1 MPVRRRKHARPAR
14 SLTLARTPASRARA
28 QLRAALA
35 QVGGLV
41 GNANGPGRRAAPL
54 LRSCGRLGLTE
65 KALAAPLFAPPAR
78 GGVMLRAVPHRSL
91 PLCSPNVFPAGQG
104 GAPFCPIK
112 HKLSGHYL
120 KRCALCDNS
129 AYI

>member
-1 MPVRRRKHARPAR
+1 MPVRRTIRARPAR

-28 QLRAALA
+28 LLRAALA

-41 GNANGPGRRAAPL
+41 GNATGAGRAGCPAATLVRAA
-54 LRSCGRLGLTE
+54 RHTE
-65 KALAAPLFAPPAR
+65 KSLAAPLFAPPAR

-104 GAPFCPIK
+104 GAPF
-112 HKLSGHYL
+112 YL
-120 KRCALCDNS
+120 LNIR
-129 AYI
+129 